1 MDSDL
6 ALFRALKT
14 RFDNL
19 AKELRHIR
27 EEWGKVRNAPPD
39 TYNELLKIELLA
51 RETGVF
57 EELQELLDSAVE
69 LVDASLER

>member
-1 MDSDL
+1 MDNDL

-27 EEWGKVRNAPPD
+27 EEWEKVHKAPPD
-39 TYNELLKIELLA
+39 TYNELLKMELLA